1 MICIARQHQIESSQV
16 NSNPC
21 VAYLLDDGSLED
33 AIEPIMYKFLQRTV
47 EGLKSELDCVMQL
60 PEKQFISSFEDLASN
75 EKKDNDLSSALKRRR
90 IPRQQKLAA
99 DLNILLGNFNDSG

>member
-1 MICIARQHQIESSQV
+1 
-16 NSNPC
+16 
-21 VAYLLDDGSLED
+21 
-33 AIEPIMYKFLQRTV
+33 MYKFLQRTV

-90 IPRQQKLAA
+90 IPR
-99 DLNILLGNFNDSG
+99 